1 MSEIKVGQ
9 VAPPFTLASGQG
21 PAVSLANYQGRSHVI
36 LWFTKGMGCPF
47 CRSQMSQLARG
58 ESRLKALGAEIVQ
71 VTHSPVERAAFYV
84 QRFRVPFTYL
94 CDHDYA
100 VHRQW
105 GLDVRE
111 HSLAWYAGTLVSAV
125 RMPKP
130 TSDLGDPAMTFGD
143 IRSNLRDSDT
153 GLFVIDRGGVVRS
166 AMVSSYMTP
175 EGQPHGIPT
184 VDELAKELERL
195 G

>member
-1 MSEIKVGQ
+1 MTIKVGES
-9 VAPPFTLASGQG
+9 APPFTLPSGQG
-21 PAVSLANYQGRSHVI
+21 PAVSLSSYHDRAHVV

-58 ESRLKALGAEIVQ
+58 QSRLKGLGAEIVE

-84 QRFRVPFTYL
+84 QHFRVPFTYL
-94 CDHDYA
+94 CDPDYA

-111 HSLAWYAGTLVSAV
+111 HSLAWYAGSFVKAV
-125 RMPKP
+125 RKAKP
-130 TSDLGDPAMTFGD
+130 GSDLGDPGMTFD
-143 IRSNLRDSDT
+143 DVRKNLRDTDT
-153 GLFVIDRGGVVRS
+153 GLFVVDRGGVVRYATVS
-166 AMVSSYMTP
+166 AYMTP
-175 EGQPHGIPT
+175 EFQPHGIPT
-184 VDELAKELERL
+184 VEELATELQRL